1 MPQRDFF
8 ISQRP
13 PAGETPDSLLTSKRA
28 LKFYSKQ
35 QQRILTVV
43 SQDVWVFCSQASP
56 RAAERPGDCREG
68 GEPGETGQ
76 RSTDPPHGK
85 SRVPLFSNPTSF
97 NILVSTLKR
106 QKQRFCRWADAWR
119 HQRVGAALTG
129 LAPTRAGAKGA
140 GPQGAGPQALA
151 HCCSMRCLISFSSGT
166 TGFPSYS

>member
-28 LKFYSKQ
+28 LKFYSE
-35 QQRILTVV
+35 QRQGILTVV

-56 RAAERPGDCREG
+56 RAAEPPGDSRER

-76 RSTDPPHGK
+76 KYRPPPGK

-106 QKQRFCRWADAWR
+106 QKQRCGQPAGGSHADRARAHPGWGQGCGAPGCGAPGSCSLLLHEMPHFILVR
-119 HQRVGAALTG
+119 HYRLPELQ
-129 LAPTRAGAKGA
+129 
-140 GPQGAGPQALA
+140 
-151 HCCSMRCLISFSSGT
+151 LIIQDLSV
-166 TGFPSYS
+166 